1 MRFACVSPRS
11 PLARSAQVAPL
22 NVNVKWRRT
31 DGGPAKDA
39 LPCLTPL
46 SDQECN
52 PFRSCPFLMNRAI
65 VQSTS
70 SDLGR
75 TRTTSGSARARIK
88 SMRHCLAVDGHDVM
102 APYKLRGGGGEW
114 IDAETFA
121 ETLRRGRESD
131 RLPCMRVR
139 PPTHP
144 YSQLW
149 SVSRA
154 IQLDG
159 STSVMFVRKVRKI
172 CTRARRD

>member
-1 MRFACVSPRS
+1 MEEEKEEGDAICMRVTSIASRS
-11 PLARSAQVAPL
+11 LCSSRSFKCQCQVATDG
-22 NVNVKWRRT
+22 RA

-102 APYKLRGGGGEW
+102 APYKSGSGGGEW

-121 ETLRRGRESD
+121 ETLRREGRVID
-131 RLPCMRVR
+131 
-139 PPTHP
+139 
-144 YSQLW
+144 
-149 SVSRA
+149 SRA
-154 IQLDG
+154 CVCDHPPIHIPNSGASLAQ
-159 STSVMFVRKVRKI
+159 SN
-172 CTRARRD
+172 